1 MTHETRSSPHRDELY
16 HLLCAPCTLNVSS
29 IVVDPCER
37 VGDLFFLFSPS
48 GYALFPRAPSLC
60 LAEDDVAM
68 YDPVFRSALAEH
80 AAVMCGTRFCQSFF
94 SLYRWSGKL
103 AELIWLGDFTSP
115 PASAP
120 PTRQQDASSISREC
134 YGPYSPTDGAS
145 QSRLEL
151 DTAQQ
156 CGTHLG
162 PYPPSLSACQHLTSV
177 L

>member
-1 MTHETRSSPHRDELY
+1 
-16 HLLCAPCTLNVSS
+16 
-29 IVVDPCER
+29 
-37 VGDLFFLFSPS
+37 
-48 GYALFPRAPSLC
+48 
-60 LAEDDVAM
+60 M

-80 AAVMCGTRFCQSFF
+80 AAVMCGMRFCQSFF

-145 QSRLEL
+145 QSVSLTL
-151 DTAQQ
+151 
-156 CGTHLG
+156 
-162 PYPPSLSACQHLTSV
+162 PSSAGHISVPTLLPSACQHLTSV